1 VFALALLLINSKHR
15 LVILGYTLVFSAAFQ
30 AFYGSIMTLSGI
42 EYGFFVEKTAYIGF
56 ATGTFINRNHL
67 AGYFEMTSA
76 IGIGLLLATSVN
88 SSQGKQSWRKTL
100 LNLTHL
106 MLSQKFILRLMLAML
121 VVALV
126 LTRSRMGNTGFFA
139 SLLITGFIA
148 LFAFRSQ
155 CSSFGNMFSRR
166 ETKSAVIL
174 IVSLLLIDMFIVG
187 AWFGVEKLTDR
198 ISQTS
203 AEGDAGR
210 LDVAKRSIGLL
221 KDYPLVGGGGG
232 SFHTVYARYR
242 SGEVKQYYDHAHQDY
257 LEIIADVGGVGFSL
271 LALAVLLSLYTA
283 LRTLFRT
290 RDLLLRGM
298 SFASV
303 MGIIALLIHSTV
315 DFNLQIPANAAT
327 FMIIL
332 ALGWIASSLDRDLKI
347 SGC

>member
-1 VFALALLLINSKHR
+1 
-15 LVILGYTLVFSAAFQ
+15 
-30 AFYGSIMTLSGI
+30 
-42 EYGFFVEKTAYIGF
+42 
-56 ATGTFINRNHL
+56 
-67 AGYFEMTSA
+67 
-76 IGIGLLLATSVN
+76 
-88 SSQGKQSWRKTL
+88 
-100 LNLTHL
+100 

-155 CSSFGNMFSRR
+155 CSSFANMFSRR
-166 ETKSAVIL
+166 ETKSAVVL
-174 IVSLLLIDMFIVG
+174 IISLLLIDMFIVG

-203 AEGDAGR
+203 AEADAGR

-221 KDYPLVGGGGG
+221 RDYPLVGGGGG
-232 SFHTVYARYR
+232 GFHTVYARYR

-271 LALAVLLSLYTA
+271 LALVVLLSLYTA